1 MTVDLNSLLT
11 IILYIALIVL
21 VIIFIV
27 VGIKLIK
34 TLKKVDE
41 VIDDVNVKMNKVD
54 GVFNIIDKTA
64 DYASTISD
72 KIIGGISKFINTLIF
87 KKKGKDD
94 DE

>member
-11 IILYIALIVL
+11 IILYVALIVL

-41 VIDDVNVKMNKVD
+41 VIDDVNVKMDKVD
-54 GVFNIIDKTA
+54 GVFKIIDRTT

-72 KIIGGISKFINTLIF
+72 KLICGISKFINTLVF
-87 KKKGKDD
+87 KKKGNDD

>member
-11 IILYIALIVL
+11 LILYIALIVL

-41 VIDDVNVKMNKVD
+41 VIDDVNVKMDKVD
-54 GVFNIIDKTA
+54 GVFNIIDRTA

-72 KIIGGISKFINTLIF
+72 KVIGGISKFINALIF
-87 KKKGKDD
+87 KKKGNDN